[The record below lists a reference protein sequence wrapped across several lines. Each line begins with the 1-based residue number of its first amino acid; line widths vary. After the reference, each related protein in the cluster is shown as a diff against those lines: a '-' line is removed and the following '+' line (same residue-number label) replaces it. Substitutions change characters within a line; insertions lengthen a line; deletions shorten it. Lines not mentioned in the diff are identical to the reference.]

1 MQQAVVQ
8 SFQSDKDFILLSPT
22 GSGKTLAFALLI
34 EQLLDKSQ
42 KNGIQVVIVIPTREL
57 ALQIESV
64 VRKVSKGQKIVCC
77 YGGHDSRSEKKSLID
92 APTILIGTPG
102 RIIYHLQ
109 RQYIQ
114 PESIHTLILDEY
126 DKCLELGFQEQ
137 LEIITEALGSVK
149 RKILTSA
156 TKLGEIPSYFAL
168 NEPVTVDF
176 LTSEAIQPDILF
188 RKVVSPAQYKL
199 RVLYNLVCSLGDK
212 KILIFCNHRDAVDHI
227 SELLDDRDLI
237 HDVFHGG
244 LEQRD
249 RELSLLK
256 FRNNSNRILITTDL
270 AARGLDIPEIDTIIH
285 YQLPAKEDVFT
296 HRNGR
301 TARMHAKGEVVLMLK
316 PDDNFP
322 YLPADTEEIQLDEYP
337 LPPNTPYAT
346 LYTPVGRKDK
356 INKIDIVGY
365 LLGSKELSKDDIGLI
380 EIKDKEAFVAV
391 RREVASKI
399 IKEYSD
405 GKIKGKKVKF
415 YRS

>member
-1 MQQAVVQ
+1 MTIETILAQLDIAQLNDMQQAVVQ

-176 LTSEAIQPDILF
+176 LT
-188 RKVVSPAQYKL
+188 
-199 RVLYNLVCSLGDK
+199 
-212 KILIFCNHRDAVDHI
+212 
-227 SELLDDRDLI
+227 
-237 HDVFHGG
+237 
-244 LEQRD
+244 
-249 RELSLLK
+249 
-256 FRNNSNRILITTDL
+256 
-270 AARGLDIPEIDTIIH
+270 
-285 YQLPAKEDVFT
+285 
-296 HRNGR
+296 
-301 TARMHAKGEVVLMLK
+301 
-316 PDDNFP
+316 
-322 YLPADTEEIQLDEYP
+322 
-337 LPPNTPYAT
+337 
-346 LYTPVGRKDK
+346 
-356 INKIDIVGY
+356 
-365 LLGSKELSKDDIGLI
+365 
-380 EIKDKEAFVAV
+380 
-391 RREVASKI
+391 
-399 IKEYSD
+399 
-405 GKIKGKKVKF
+405 
-415 YRS
+415 